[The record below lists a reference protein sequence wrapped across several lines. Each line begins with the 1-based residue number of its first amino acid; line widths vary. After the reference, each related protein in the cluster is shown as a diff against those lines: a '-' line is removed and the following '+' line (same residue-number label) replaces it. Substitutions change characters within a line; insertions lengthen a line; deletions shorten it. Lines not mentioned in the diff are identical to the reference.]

1 MKKLEE
7 RIWARILHMPLSQ
20 RTKGEV
26 RVEVLKGEVN
36 PEVGQS
42 QKENS
47 SDFIVI
53 KKVMAIISVMEN
65 GGLAKDHWCLL
76 EGRFVVHFTRH
87 K

>member
-1 MKKLEE
+1 MVCYNLPWLKIVCLMKKLEE

-36 PEVGQS
+36 PKVDQN

-47 SDFIVI
+47 NAFTVI
-53 KKVMAIISVMEN
+53 KV
-65 GGLAKDHWCLL
+65 
-76 EGRFVVHFTRH
+76 T
-87 K
+87 